1 MPTINLPTEAERAA
15 VDVDSFTWSN
25 SEPGAL
31 TKPHGALIK
40 LIIDQLE
47 SGEGVQV
54 ISPARGTGKTP
65 KFIVQNTTNGANLKV
80 VIRDDFSEAKTDD
93 GSGHGN
99 NTTRTPRKFETAS
112 KLIAGDVKLTPQPIT
127 TKEKE
132 KMKNYKKEKR
142 KIKWLEA
149 IIKARNMDMK
159 IAQLEKDELE
169 QEEYNE
175 KMKDE
180 QIEPNPIKMIN
191 PEIIS
196 LGENLEEREEGC
208 LSIPGYNAKIKRPSS
223 LKVKYTDEN
232 KKDNIID
239 AEGLLATCIQHE
251 IDHLNGILFI
261 DHLSKLKR
269 EIILKKAIKEYSKN

>member
-1 MPTINLPTEAERAA
+1 MSLREIIKVPNPFLKVTAKPVTVIDEDILTILDDMMETMYHANGIGLAA
-15 VDVDSFTWSN
+15 TQIAID
-25 SEPGAL
+25 
-31 TKPHGALIK
+31 KRLIVM
-40 LIIDQLE
+40 DC
-47 SGEGVQV
+47 
-54 ISPARGTGKTP
+54 GKT
-65 KFIVQNTTNGANLKV
+65 KYETQN
-80 VIRDDFSEAKTDD
+80 ISE
-93 GSGHGN
+93 
-99 NTTRTPRKFETAS
+99 
-112 KLIAGDVKLTPQPIT
+112 
-127 TKEKE
+127 
-132 KMKNYKKEKR
+132 
-142 KIKWLEA
+142 
-149 IIKARNMDMK
+149 
-159 IAQLEKDELE
+159 
-169 QEEYNE
+169 EEYDE
-175 KMKDE
+175 KIKDE
-180 QIEPNPIKMIN
+180 QFEPFPIKMIN